1 MQSLSGPTAF
11 ISGQDDLPLTEAR
24 KVLGPDRI
32 IGISTHSR
40 EQAIAAE
47 TAGAD
52 YIGFGPVFETTTKDA
67 GRPRGLEAIK
77 AIKRSVSIPVV
88 AIGGIDA
95 GNVAAVLDAGADG
108 VAVLSAI
115 LKAPDPYRAAAEI
128 MNVISAK
135 TVSDKEGICKNWY
148 Q

>member
-1 MQSLSGPTAF
+1 M
-11 ISGQDDLPLTEAR
+11 
-24 KVLGPDRI
+24 
-32 IGISTHSR
+32 
-40 EQAIAAE
+40 
-47 TAGAD
+47 
-52 YIGFGPVFETTTKDA
+52 
-67 GRPRGLEAIK
+67 EAIK
-77 AIKRSVSIPVV
+77 AITRSVSIPVV

-95 GNVAAVLDAGADG
+95 GNVAAVLDAGAGG

-115 LKAPDPYRAAAEI
+115 LKAPDPCRAAAEI